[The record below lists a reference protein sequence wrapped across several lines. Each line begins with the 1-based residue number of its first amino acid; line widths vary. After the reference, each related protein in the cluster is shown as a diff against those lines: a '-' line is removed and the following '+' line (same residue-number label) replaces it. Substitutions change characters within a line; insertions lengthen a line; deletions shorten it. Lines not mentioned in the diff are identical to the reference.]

1 MNDFGIGPTD
11 KIAAFI
17 DGANFYATGKGLGL
31 DIDYLALRK
40 LLDKDH
46 NLVRIYYYTAVNT
59 TSDGQGGDEFISI
72 KPLLD
77 FLDYNGFEVVT
88 KPTKTFTDA
97 TGQRKIKGNLDVEMT
112 CDMLEIADRVDHIV
126 MFTGDGDFVR
136 AVRAVQRKA
145 VKVTVCS
152 SLQTSPPMISDD
164 LRRAADQFVD
174 VAKFSDKIT
183 RKSPAGGGDRAGVD
197 RVVRAPV
204 AAGIRPNAARA
215 AAR

>member
-1 MNDFGIGPTD
+1 MNDFGVGPSD
-11 KIAAFI
+11 KVAAFI
-17 DGANFYATGKGLGL
+17 DGANFYATGKAL
-31 DIDYLALRK
+31 DLDLDYLALRN
-40 LLDKDH
+40 LLNQDQ
-46 NLVRIYYYTAVNT
+46 NLVRVYYYTAVNE
-59 TSDGQGGDEFISI
+59 GDEFVSI
-72 KPLLD
+72 RPLLD

-136 AVRAVQRKA
+136 AVRGVQRKG

-152 SLQTSPPMISDD
+152 ALKSTPPMISDE
-164 LRRAADQFVD
+164 LRRAADIYVD
-174 VAKFSDKIT
+174 VAKFADKIT
-183 RKSPAGGGDRAGVD
+183 RKDGDRNGVD

-204 AAGIRPNAARA
+204 AAGIRPTAARV
-215 AAR
+215 AR